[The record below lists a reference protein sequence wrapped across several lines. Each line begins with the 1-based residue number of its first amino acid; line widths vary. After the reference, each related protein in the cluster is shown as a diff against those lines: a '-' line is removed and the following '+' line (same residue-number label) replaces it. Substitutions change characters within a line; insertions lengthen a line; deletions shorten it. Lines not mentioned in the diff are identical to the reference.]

1 MEYTSPYQYQWQ
13 NPELVQT
20 IYPFRLPKLRD
31 FLLYYKEIDLWKTFR
46 NTPVDHN
53 TTMEVIQEISGMNL
67 QLNDAKKALIDAKA
81 RIADL
86 EKKNRD
92 ALNNRAVLLLEQTK
106 SNLKAKLPKQASIIR
121 ALNDSVQWY
130 QNYAKNHPEVLDS
143 PAYKRR
149 LDDSKEAQDTYQ
161 AILQNID
168 KSTADQQTELEKLG
182 FGTLEKDRRQL
193 QQQVQ
198 DLTDK
203 INRLTEETN
212 RLPPIGKNGEV
223 TPTTAVRWKVRKY
236 EKQLMDLDQAGLVAE
251 IVKRFDAEPDR
262 FPKWLQY
269 MVLHFSG
276 MRYKS
281 AHGSWADPRDLLEN
295 VRLEEFEK
303 WATKTA
309 APAELDR
316 ECAQAVQALEQR
328 KAATTNPT
336 DLERIKWQIIALS
349 DRFNRQTALVKYKSP
364 LISQE
369 VRSMNDNQVLE
380 AFKSMKDTFPPWVWK
395 EIVSRTDLRL
405 ETTDPDW
412 ENLTPEERQQRW
424 EWKSGYWREIMDV
437 WEGKDITG
445 WRKENE
451 MTLALVV
458 TRAVCNEIAEHI
470 QHLRGRSPTGGLTAK
485 PIWYLSE
492 QNAARQNAA
501 RSEPLQAPPVD
512 LPYFKPPG
520 QQKKEDFKPGASIL
534 WLGWVYERPNPWQI
548 ARPIEGLNTLPPRD
562 TFSPYSWNYRTEGGE
577 FVREA
582 KVSNQLAKNW
592 LRWTHEAT
600 VVEVAEM
607 ADGREYVITFETG
620 QIGLRLRSLRELLNN
635 AYVYMG
641 YVPPAP
647 LEPESLS
654 KMIAHDTLLP
664 AGAAVA
670 ARERAFEVP
679 EVEIAIPA
687 PEFETKLQIWQTLT
701 KRERQVVTLIC
712 GGRSIPEIAD
722 RLGIERGTV
731 KKHLQHIMHKFGVH
745 GRLELRQAVAEI
757 KR

>member
-1 MEYTSPYQYQWQ
+1 MYFEERNAVFNLRERTILDPQ
-13 NPELVQT
+13 QT
-20 IYPFRLPKLRD
+20 
-31 FLLYYKEIDLWKTFR
+31 KT
-46 NTPVDHN
+46 T
-53 TTMEVIQEISGMNL
+53 L
-67 QLNDAKKALIDAKA
+67 KA
-81 RIADL
+81 R
-86 EKKNRD
+86 
-92 ALNNRAVLLLEQTK
+92 
-106 SNLKAKLPKQASIIR
+106 LPKQASTIR

-149 LDDSKEAQDTYQ
+149 LDDLKEAQDANQ
-161 AILQNID
+161 AILQGID
-168 KSTADQQTELEKLG
+168 KASADQQAELAKLG
-182 FGTLEKDRRQL
+182 FGTLEQDRQQL
-193 QQQVQ
+193 QRQIQ

-203 INRLTEETN
+203 INQLTQEIN

-223 TPTTAVRWKVRKY
+223 TAATAVVWKVRKY
-236 EKQLMDLDQAGLVAE
+236 EKQLLGLDQAGLVAE
-251 IVKRFDAEPDR
+251 IVKRFDAEPGR

-281 AHGSWADPRDLLEN
+281 AHGSWADPRDLLES

-303 WATKTA
+303 WVTKTA
-309 APAELDR
+309 APADLDR
-316 ECAQAVQALEQR
+316 ECAEAAQALEQR
-328 KAATTNPT
+328 KVNTTNPA
-336 DLERIKWQIIALS
+336 DLERIKWQTIALN

-369 VRSMNDNQVLE
+369 VCAMNDGQVLE
-380 AFKSMKDTFPPWVWK
+380 ALQSMKDTFPPWVWK
-395 EIVSRTDLRL
+395 EIASRTDLRL

-424 EWKSGYWREIMDV
+424 EWKSGYWREIMDA

-492 QNAARQNAA
+492 QNAAR
-501 RSEPLQAPPVD
+501 SKPPQAPPVD
-512 LPYFKPPG
+512 LPFFKPPG

-548 ARPIEGLNTLPPRD
+548 AHPIEGINTLPPRD
-562 TFSPYSWNYRTEGGE
+562 TFTSYSWNYRTEGSE

-582 KVSNQLAKNW
+582 KISNQLAKNW

-600 VVEVAEM
+600 VVEVVVM
-607 ADGREYVITFETG
+607 ADGLEYVITFETG
-620 QIGLRLRSLRELLNN
+620 QIGLRRRALRELLNN
-635 AYVYMG
+635 AYVYVG

-647 LEPESLS
+647 LEPENLA
-654 KMIAHDTLLP
+654 KMIARDTLLP
-664 AGAAVA
+664 AGPAVA
-670 ARERAFEVP
+670 ARETAFETP

-687 PEFETKLQIWQTLT
+687 PEFESKLQIWQSLS

-712 GGRSIPEIAD
+712 SGKSILEIAE
-722 RLGIERGTV
+722 RLGIERSTV
-731 KKHLQHIMHKFGVH
+731 KKHLGAAMRKFGVH
-745 GRLELRQAVAEI
+745 SRGELRQVIAKI
-757 KR
+757 MTT